1 MAYPGTTAT
10 LRAASGDLSAAET
23 TSAVNVNHP
32 NAAVYLDITKITT
45 ADGDDEVDW
54 YVQTTYDGT
63 HWTDL
68 ECIHRDN
75 ADNGGTAELI
85 LISGPPN
92 VLAAAVG
99 VAVTDGALADDTKAL
114 LPLGTQMRIKVAIT
128 GATAPTYAYNA
139 AVYFF

>member
-1 MAYPGTTAT
+1 MAYPGRMAT
-10 LRAASGDLSAAET
+10 LRAASGDLAAAET
-23 TSAVNVNHP
+23 TTAVDVYLP
-32 NAAVYLDITKITT
+32 NAAVYLNITKITT

-63 HWTDL
+63 NWTDL
-68 ECIHRDN
+68 ECIHKAN
-75 ADNGGTAELI
+75 GDNGGTAELI
-85 LISGPPN
+85 LTFAPPN

-114 LPLGTQMRIKVAIT
+114 LPLGTQIRIKVAIT